1 MTKETGRG
9 IDSFFQKPATED
21 HPHPEQGQRTTS
33 VRTSIRLTRE
43 EADWLDKL
51 RMNLRHRMG
60 RYLTYSQVVGLALR
74 HLAQLE
80 GLAGPEKGASA
91 P

>member
-1 MTKETGRG
+1 MAKETGRG
-9 IDSFFQKPATED
+9 MDTLFMKRVVKEQPN
-21 HPHPEQGQRTTS
+21 PELGKRTTS

-80 GLAGPEKGASA
+80 GLVRHEKSSST

>member
-1 MTKETGRG
+1 MAKETGRG
-9 IDSFFQKPATED
+9 MDAFFQKRAAKEEPN
-21 HPHPEQGQRTTS
+21 PELGKRSSS

-43 EADWLDKL
+43 EADWLDRL

-60 RYLTYSQVVGLALR
+60 RYLTYSQVVGIALR

-80 GLAGPEKGASA
+80 GLAGPQKSA
-91 P
+91 TDQ

>member
-1 MTKETGRG
+1 MDT
-9 IDSFFQKPATED
+9 FFQKRGSKREPN
-21 HPHPEQGQRTTS
+21 PELGKRTAS

-43 EADWLDKL
+43 EADWLDRL

-60 RYLTYSQVVGLALR
+60 RYLTYSQVVGIALR

-80 GLAGPEKGASA
+80 GLAASQERDGTS
-91 P
+91 